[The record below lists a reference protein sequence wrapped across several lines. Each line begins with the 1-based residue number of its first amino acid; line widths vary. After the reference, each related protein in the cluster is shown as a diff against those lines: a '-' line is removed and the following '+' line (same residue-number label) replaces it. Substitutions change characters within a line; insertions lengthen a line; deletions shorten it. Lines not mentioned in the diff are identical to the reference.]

1 MPVIAFYTTTGPY
14 GCFSNFS
21 HHGLELDNLWWP
33 TSEHY
38 FQAQKFVGTK
48 HAELVRLA
56 PSPKAAA
63 RMGRDRSRPLRT
75 DWEQVKDDVMRRA
88 VLGKFEGRADIRAV
102 LLDTGDEELIENS
115 PIDPYWGCGADG
127 LGLNMLGK
135 ILMETRTI
143 LRERAAKTDRH
154 VHGLQDSP
162 GSVIG
167 GVASIR

>member
-1 MPVIAFYTTTGPY
+1 MPAIMFYTANEPY

-21 HHGLELDNLWWP
+21 HHGFELDDLWWP

-38 FQAQKFVGTK
+38 FQAQKFVGTT

-63 RMGRDRSRPLRT
+63 RMGRDRSRPLRA

-88 VLGKFEGRADIRAV
+88 VLRKFERHAALRAV
-102 LLDTGDEELIENS
+102 LLGTGDEEIVENS

-135 ILMETRTI
+135 ILMETRTV
-143 LRERAAKTDRH
+143 LHERTAKA
-154 VHGLQDSP
+154 GL
-162 GSVIG
+162 G
-167 GVASIR
+167 